1 MKNFI
6 NIIALLILFGFKIF
20 AQNPICKVVLVKNK
34 NLLSNFIDNTELT
47 QEDLKETTNLQ
58 GDINKIDLK
67 NNKIKNKHSAMRK
80 HNLIVNFYDNQNV
93 PMTNQAVGINSIIMT
108 EKSTGKQHVIPST
121 SWDLT
126 SNYILIKLKGNLD
139 NSPSNGEIIELKI
152 QTNKENIYTFYF
164 NYMNEFE
171 LYNFANNSIGLWLP
185 INMYSTAFE
194 KSENG
199 VVFTAM
205 PIGLVG
211 GFKYNTSKKFYLG
224 FSITFNYTM
233 ANASSQTLKKSY
245 FLQDFSVGPLIDIGG
260 YGYIGYSL
268 PFNLTNEKLALKPQ
282 YVLGIGVKTAQLFKG
297 I

>member
-1 MKNFI
+1 
-6 NIIALLILFGFKIF
+6 
-20 AQNPICKVVLVKNK
+20 
-34 NLLSNFIDNTELT
+34 
-47 QEDLKETTNLQ
+47 
-58 GDINKIDLK
+58 
-67 NNKIKNKHSAMRK
+67 MRK

-194 KSENG
+194 K
-199 VVFTAM
+199 
-205 PIGLVG
+205 
-211 GFKYNTSKKFYLG
+211 
-224 FSITFNYTM
+224 
-233 ANASSQTLKKSY
+233 
-245 FLQDFSVGPLIDIGG
+245 
-260 YGYIGYSL
+260 
-268 PFNLTNEKLALKPQ
+268 
-282 YVLGIGVKTAQLFKG
+282 
-297 I
+297 